1 MYTNESAEEVLKS
14 RYSSGI
20 GKTVQWYS
28 EKSTPVTFRDKL
40 STNYK
45 VEVEAPLTA
54 AQMLCDNLEIHN
66 KVIILFDALLVL
78 VASSNSQNKELN
90 ALALLKPRQ

>member
-1 MYTNESAEEVLKS
+1 M
-14 RYSSGI
+14 
-20 GKTVQWYS
+20 
-28 EKSTPVTFRDKL
+28 TFRDKL

-45 VEVEAPLTA
+45 VEVEALLTA